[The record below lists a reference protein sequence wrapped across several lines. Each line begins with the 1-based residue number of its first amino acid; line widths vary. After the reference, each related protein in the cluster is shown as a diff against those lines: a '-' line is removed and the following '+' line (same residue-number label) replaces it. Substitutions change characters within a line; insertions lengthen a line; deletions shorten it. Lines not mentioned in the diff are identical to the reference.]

1 MTTRQK
7 KYLKLIVDS
16 YIGDGVP
23 VASVHLL
30 KKYNLDVSSATVRN
44 EMNILEKNGFLE
56 KSHTSSGRIP
66 TTIGYEYYAKHI
78 KDKSNI
84 RLKQKLEDIFARRN
98 VSIDFTLEEAANA
111 ISNLAGLTLVTTSSE
126 INELLKSIQLTPL
139 NETAATIVLVTS
151 SGRVESKL
159 IEFNNMVKIN
169 DVRIAIRL
177 FKERL
182 VDSPLRELSARVD
195 ALAPILA
202 QSVKNY
208 EALIKAF
215 INKVFDFHNRITNK
229 VYGNNE
235 LIKKEGIKRE
245 DLANLVNMIEHKSIW
260 SSIEG
265 KLDEDETMKIEIRP
279 NNTSFISKKIEYG
292 NISKEVSIVGSNR
305 MNYSEAKQILKFL
318 AHLLGEQND
327 K

>member
-1 MTTRQK
+1 MTKRQK
-7 KYLKLIVDS
+7 EYLKLIVHS
-16 YIGDGVP
+16 YIADGIP
-23 VASVHLL
+23 VASAALIS
-30 KKYNLDVSSATVRN
+30 KYNLKVSSATVRN
-44 EMNILEKNGFLE
+44 EMNTLEKEGFLE

-66 TTIGYEYYAKHI
+66 STIGYEYYAKHI
-78 KDKSNI
+78 TEKSSKD
-84 RLKQKLEDIFARRN
+84 LKQKIEDIFARRN

-111 ISNLAGLTLVTTSSE
+111 ISNLAGLTLVTSSSE
-126 INELLKSIQLTPL
+126 MNELLKSIQLTPL
-139 NETAATIVLVTS
+139 SDKAATIVLVTS

-182 VDSPLRELSARVD
+182 LDSPLRELSARVD

-202 QSVKNY
+202 KSVKNY
-208 EALIKAF
+208 EALIRAF

-229 VYGNNE
+229 VYGNNQ
-235 LIKKEGIKRE
+235 LIQKEGIKRE

-279 NNTSFISKKIEYG
+279 NNTSIISKKIEYG
-292 NISKEVSIVGSNR
+292 NTSKEVSVVGSNR
-305 MNYSEAKQILKFL
+305 MDYSEAKQALKLL
-318 AHLLGEQND
+318 ANLLGEQND